1 MQNKKGARDAEEE
14 DLEKL
19 CEDLEAYEKEF
30 SNIIKDGK
38 VEFGKHLTRQIDQTT
53 ERQRESHRGL

>member
-1 MQNKKGARDAEEE
+1 VKNKKEARDAEEE

-53 ERQRESHRGL
+53 ER

>member
-1 MQNKKGARDAEEE
+1 VKNKKEARDAEEE

-38 VEFGKHLTRQIDQTT
+38 VEFGKHLTR
-53 ERQRESHRGL
+53 